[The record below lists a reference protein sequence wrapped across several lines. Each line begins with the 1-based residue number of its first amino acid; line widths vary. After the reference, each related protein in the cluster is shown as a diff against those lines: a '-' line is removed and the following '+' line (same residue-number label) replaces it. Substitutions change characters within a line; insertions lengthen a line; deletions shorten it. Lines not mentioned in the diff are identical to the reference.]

1 MGRDFVHLHVHTE
14 YSLLDG
20 ANRIKDLVTR
30 VKELGM
36 KAIAITDHGVMY
48 GAIEFYKECKKQ
60 GIKPIIGCEMYVA
73 PRTRFDKEPNID
85 ERPGHLVLLA
95 KDNEGY
101 KNLAKLVSIA
111 FTEGFYYKPRID
123 MEVLKKYS
131 KGLVASSA
139 CLAGFINRALL
150 ADDYEKAKKIAND
163 YIEIF
168 GKDDFYIELQHNGI
182 REQVIANQRL
192 IKLARELGLKMIA
205 TNDAHYLKKEDAAS
219 HDVLLCIQTGKKVS
233 DVDRMRMGS
242 DEFYIKSPEEVEENF
257 KNLPEL
263 LDNTVEIADKCNVE
277 FEFGH
282 TVLPNFDTPYNE
294 AHDIYLKKLG
304 YQGLLNRY
312 FLDEKEK
319 FEIKDIPNQSEIMSD
334 ETLNKIQEFVEKEHK
349 EMYDRMEYELGVVNK
364 MGYTDYYLI
373 VWDFIKFAKDS
384 DIPVGPGRG
393 SGAGSLVAYCVEI
406 TDIDPLKYSLIFE
419 RFLNPER
426 VSMPDFDID
435 FCYERRQEVI
445 DYVCRKYGDD
455 HVAQIITFGTLAAR
469 GVIRDVARVLNIPY
483 SKADIISK
491 NVPMELHMTLDKAL
505 EMNPELRKMY
515 DEEPEVKSIIDISK
529 RLEGLPR
536 HASTHAAGVVI
547 TKDPVDSYVPLYKS
561 DSIISTQYT
570 MTILEELG
578 LLKMDFLGLRT
589 LTVIKDAVDL
599 VKKNQNIDVKY
610 DEQMNDPKVY
620 KLWCDGNSSGIFQF
634 ESGGMTSFM
643 KELKPDCLEDL
654 IAGVSLYRPGPMDQI
669 PRYIKGK
676 NNPAQTE
683 YTHPILEPILNVSY
697 GCMVYQE
704 QVMQIVQNVAGYSL
718 GRADLVR
725 RAMGKKKLDVMA
737 EERKNFIYG
746 LTDEEG
752 NVKIPGA
759 IRNGVDEK
767 SANKIFDEMAEFA
780 KYAFN
785 KSHAACYAVVAYR
798 TAYLKAYYPT
808 EFFAALLNSFLTT
821 QTKIT
826 TYINECKKMNIEV
839 LRPDINK
846 SFSKFTVEG
855 DKIIFG
861 LAAIKNVGEA
871 AIESITRE
879 REANGKFED
888 FIDFCKRVSGE
899 DVNKKC
905 IESLIKAGVFDT
917 LESNR
922 NTLLCSFED
931 ILDTISGDKKRAMSG
946 QMNMFDMSQ
955 NVAKKEEL
963 YQMHQMK
970 ELPKKE
976 VLLMEKEML
985 GLYVSGHPLDNY
997 IQYIDKYSTIKSTDL
1012 MLEEFDEVNNKN
1024 IEEMDGKE
1032 VKIFGIISSVRTKI
1046 TKNNEIMAF
1055 VSLEDLEGTFDL
1067 IVFPKTYA
1075 QYRSEVY
1082 EDNIVQITGRISVKE
1097 DEITVIALKITTF
1110 ENHNYELMMALSD
1123 KTKMIQIE
1131 IPQDKTEYELQE
1143 LRNLIKEISN
1153 QKGNIDVE
1161 MRNKGVSKILPM
1173 YIDEKIYENLKNKV
1187 GEENIKIVDK
1197 NI

>member
-20 ANRIKDLVTR
+20 ANRIKDLVAR

-123 MEVLKKYS
+123 MEVIKKYS

-150 ADDYEKAKKIAND
+150 ADDYEKAKKIANE

-205 TNDAHYLKKEDAAS
+205 TNDAHYLKREDASS

-242 DEFYIKSPEEVEENF
+242 DEFYIKSPEEVAENF

-312 FLDEKEK
+312 FPNEKEK
-319 FEIKDIPNQSEIMSD
+319 FEIKDIHNQSQIMTD
-334 ETLNKIQEFVEKEHK
+334 ETLTQIQEFVQKEHK

-515 DEEPEVKSIIDISK
+515 DEEPEVKTIIDIAK

-599 VKKNQNIDVKY
+599 VKKNQNIDVVY

-861 LAAIKNVGEA
+861 LAAIKNVGEV

-946 QMNMFDMSQ
+946 QMNMFDMSE

-963 YQMHQMK
+963 YQMRPMK

-997 IQYIDKYSTIKSTDL
+997 IQYINKYSTIKSTDL
-1012 MLEEFDEVNNKN
+1012 MLEEFDEINNKG
-1024 IEEMDGKE
+1024 IEELDGKE

-1082 EDNIVQITGRISVKE
+1082 EDNIVQISGRISVKE

-1123 KTKMIQIE
+1123 KNKMIQIE

-1161 MRNKGVSKILPM
+1161 MKNKGVSKVLSM

-1187 GEENIKIVDK
+1187 GEANIKIVDK
-1197 NI
+1197 SV